1 MIFDDRFDGI
11 RFAVGQACIPGTY
24 LEFGVYQ
31 GNSINFIADLIK
43 PERVY
48 GFDSF
53 KGLPEDWERGD
64 TVYKKGHFTLDKLP
78 TVRDNVTLIEGFFND
93 SLAPWLLGNG
103 SDISF
108 LHIDVDLYSSTK
120 CILESLDNKIVSG
133 TIICFDEYCDWTDSG
148 IYDKWEEGEY
158 LAFKEWGRSADLI
171 AKHGLFGAVFQVT

>member
-78 TVRDNVTLIEGFFND
+78 TVRDNVTSLNFFIIRHAQYQSYLHLCED
-93 SLAPWLLGNG
+93 HTSKCSHLLQQR
-103 SDISF
+103 SHQT
-108 LHIDVDLYSSTK
+108 LHQAT
-120 CILESLDNKIVSG
+120 
-133 TIICFDEYCDWTDSG
+133 
-148 IYDKWEEGEY
+148 
-158 LAFKEWGRSADLI
+158 
-171 AKHGLFGAVFQVT
+171 